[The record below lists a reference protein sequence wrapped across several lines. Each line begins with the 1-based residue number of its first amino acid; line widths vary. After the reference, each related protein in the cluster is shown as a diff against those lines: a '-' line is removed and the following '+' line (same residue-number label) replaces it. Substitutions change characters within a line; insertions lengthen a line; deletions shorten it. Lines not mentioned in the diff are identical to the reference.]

1 MMGVKAEFLYPERA
15 MESNHMKANPREN
28 SKLAGKKVTRGKF
41 SFLEGGQDRA
51 HRALREGSPSPA
63 LRLRWGRLSRI
74 HPGRTDPANSRGG
87 SWGVRP
93 ALGSHLCHLGLGA
106 KQGDPTDGRGS
117 TGAKLRHPQWRRAQ
131 RRLGEGWRGHIQ
143 PTPCSKTPGSSH
155 NGLREASKSI
165 WKVNGVQAE
174 LWPSALSSRMSSTG
188 CRVMLRIEGR
198 EGARGFVIDFLENCL
213 SCLLCLEHER
223 EEHKRSGLLL

>member
-63 LRLRWGRLSRI
+63 LRLCWGRLSRI

-117 TGAKLRHPQWRRAQ
+117 TGA
-131 RRLGEGWRGHIQ
+131 
-143 PTPCSKTPGSSH
+143 
-155 NGLREASKSI
+155 
-165 WKVNGVQAE
+165 E
-174 LWPSALSSRMSSTG
+174 LWRPNGAGHSGASERAGGAISSPPHAAKHPAPLTTALGKPQKAS
-188 CRVMLRIEGR
+188 GR
-198 EGARGFVIDFLENCL
+198 
-213 SCLLCLEHER
+213 
-223 EEHKRSGLLL
+223 